1 MVSILPKLKTAP
13 IVEAIFDIDCSL
25 ASGFDVA
32 SLETR
37 AKELYGDKYPDLQ
50 KQLRQEFKIETGDT
64 SAQATVT
71 PAAVQAL
78 QFRSQDGK
86 QIVQVRAQ
94 GFSFNRLAPYTTLDD
109 YLPEIERTWLLYVD
123 LASPLQTRIVR
134 LRYINR
140 ILVPLT
146 GDNFDLDDYF
156 NIGPRPPDEKRLLQT
171 GFFVRQTAVE
181 PDTGIEASWVLTP
194 QPVAGDKVPILFD
207 ITVGRG
213 VAGEP
218 RNLAEIRAAIN
229 ALRALKNRIFGN
241 SLTAKCID
249 LFQQ

>member
-1 MVSILPKLKTAP
+1 MVNVLPKLKNAP

-32 SLETR
+32 ALEAR
-37 AKELYGDKYPDLQ
+37 AKELYGDKYPDLN
-50 KQLRQEFKIETGDT
+50 KQMIQEFKIETRD
-64 SAQATVT
+64 SAAQATTTQVAT
-71 PAAVQAL
+71 RSL

-86 QIVQVRAQ
+86 QIVQVRTE

-109 YLPEIERTWLLYVD
+109 YLPEIERTWRLYVD
-123 LASPLQTRIVR
+123 LALPVQTRTIR

-140 ILVPLT
+140 ILVPMT
-146 GDNFDLDDYF
+146 GDHFDADEYF
-156 NIGPRPPDEKRLLQT
+156 NIGPRQPDAESLRMT
-171 GFFVRQTAVE
+171 GFIVRQNAVE
-181 PDTGIEASWVLTP
+181 PDTGLEASWVLTP
-194 QPVAGDKVPILFD
+194 QTAPGDKAPMLFD
-207 ITVGRG
+207 ITVGRP

-218 RNLAEIRAAIN
+218 GNWAEIRASID

-241 SLTAKCID
+241 SVTAKCIE